1 MPNRTVKYNN
11 ELNKLSFRGMSKN
24 SMNLFVTII
33 SYFKDQNATDTQT
46 IPLQVLRQQ
55 SLSSAKDRKTFVD
68 DLDRMTDEVLR
79 LNVKSIEREANNEV
93 FRIIKFNLFTDFI
106 ITKESVTVSIN
117 SKYQW
122 LFNDLAQYTGFELM
136 EFCELDSK
144 YSKTLYRLLKQWR
157 TVGRYEVSKNSP
169 QHVDVETFREL
180 LGVPEKY
187 TNMKIMERV
196 ISPAIEDI
204 KKRDG
209 SFSELT
215 CTTLRDNHRRGRPL
229 VGYLFTW
236 KREIPK
242 KVEVRKTKNNDF
254 RNFTKTEYD
263 FEEIEK
269 TVANITPYG
278 ERTF

>member
-11 ELNKLSFRGMSKN
+11 ELNKISFRGMSKN

-46 IPLQVLRQQ
+46 ISLQALRKQ
-55 SLSSAKDRKTFVD
+55 SLSSAKDRNTFVE
-68 DLDRMTDEVLR
+68 DLNRMTDEVMR
-79 LNVKSIEREANNEV
+79 LNIKIIERGANNEV
-93 FRIIKFNLFTDFI
+93 LRIIKFNLFTDFI
-106 ITKESVTVSIN
+106 ITQESVTISIN

-157 TVGRYEVSKNSP
+157 TVGRYEVSKKSP

-180 LGVPEKY
+180 LGVPESYNHK
-187 TNMKIMERV
+187 KIMAQV

-209 SFSELT
+209 SFSDLI
-215 CTTLRDNHRRGRPL
+215 CTSLRDKHRRGQPL
-229 VGYLFTW
+229 IGYLFTW

-242 KVEVRKTKNNDF
+242 KVEIGKMKNNDF
-254 RNFTKTEYD
+254 RNFEKTEYD
-263 FEEIEK
+263 IDEIEK
-269 TVANITPYG
+269 TVANLTQ
-278 ERTF
+278 